1 MDLYLILWY
10 FFVYAV
16 LGWCAEVCYAALRTG
31 HFVNRGFLNG
41 PVCPIYGVGVVV
53 VILLL
58 TPVRENVFLLFV
70 CSVLL
75 TSALEWLTGF
85 VLEKLFHQKWWDYS
99 EMPFNLNGYICP
111 MFSVLWGIACLLVM
125 DVIHPMVAGLVD
137 NIPHMVGV
145 VLLSVFS
152 VVLVADLAA
161 TVATMV
167 GLNRQLRQLEELAG
181 KIRAASNELGENLS
195 AGVLAISEKG
205 AEVREDLTERGAEL
219 TERLT
224 DLREDLTERGAELTE
239 RLTDLREDLSDRK
252 AARDQEQAQRRQA
265 REAAL
270 KRREAA
276 LAELKAANEELL
288 STYRFGQRRLLKAFP
303 HMTSTR
309 YAAALEELRG
319 RLDRRGRRS

>member
-1 MDLYLILWY
+1 MDVYLCIWY
-10 FFVYAV
+10 FFVYAL

-58 TPVRENVFLLFV
+58 TPVRENVFLLFA
-70 CSVLL
+70 CSVVL

-99 EMPFNLNGYICP
+99 DMPYNLNGYICP

-125 DVIHPMVAGLVD
+125 DVIHPMVAGVVEK
-137 NIPHMVGV
+137 IPHLAGV
-145 VLLSVFS
+145 VLLWIFA
-152 VVLVADLAA
+152 VLLAVDLAA
-161 TVATMV
+161 TVSAMV
-167 GLNRQLRQLEELAG
+167 GLNRHLRQLDELAG

-195 AGVLAISEKG
+195 AGVLTISEKS
-205 AEVREDLTERGAEL
+205 ADLKEDLSDRGAEFS
-219 TERLT
+219 ERLN
-224 DLREDLTERGAELTE
+224 
-239 RLTDLREDLSDRK
+239 DLREDLSDRK
-252 AARDQEQAQRRQA
+252 AAWDQEQARRRQA

-276 LAELKAANEELL
+276 LAELKDANEELL
-288 STYRFGQRRLLKAFP
+288 STYSFGQRRLLKAFP

-309 YAAALEELRG
+309 YAAALEELRA
-319 RLDRRGRRS
+319 RLERGRRRKL

>member
-1 MDLYLILWY
+1 MNFYLILWY

-16 LGWCAEVCYAALRTG
+16 LGWCAEVSYAALRTG

-58 TPVRENVFLLFV
+58 TPVRENAFLLFA
-70 CSVLL
+70 CSVVL

-99 EMPFNLNGYICP
+99 EMPYNLNGYICP

-125 DVIHPMVAGLVD
+125 DVIHPMVAGLVER
-137 NIPHMVGV
+137 IPHLVGL
-145 VLLSVFS
+145 VLLGVFS
-152 VVLVADLAA
+152 AVFLADLAA

-167 GLNRQLRQLEELAG
+167 GLNRQLRQLEDLAG
-181 KIRAASNELGENLS
+181 RIRAASNELGENLS
-195 AGVLAISEKG
+195 AGVLTLTEKS
-205 AEVREDLTERGAEL
+205 AEVREDLSERGAEF

-224 DLREDLTERGAELTE
+224 EVRDDLSERGAEFTE

-309 YAAALEELRG
+309 YAAAVEELRA
-319 RLDRRGRRS
+319 RLDRRSRRS

>member
-1 MDLYLILWY
+1 MSLYLILWY
-10 FFVYAV
+10 FFIYAV

-53 VILLL
+53 VIVLL

-99 EMPFNLNGYICP
+99 EMPYNLNGYICP

-125 DVIHPMVAGLVD
+125 DVIHPMVATLVE
-137 NIPHMVGV
+137 NIPHLVGMVLLGVFGV
-145 VLLSVFS
+145 VLI
-152 VVLVADLAA
+152 ADLAA
-161 TVATMV
+161 TVAAMV

-181 KIRAASNELGENLS
+181 KIRSASNELGENLS
-195 AGVLAISEKG
+195 AGVLTITEKS
-205 AEVREDLTERGAEL
+205 AEV
-219 TERLT
+219 
-224 DLREDLTERGAELTE
+224 REDLTERGAELTE

-252 AARDQEQAQRRQA
+252 AVRDQEQAQRRQA

-309 YAAALEELRG
+309 YAAAVEELRA
-319 RLDRRGRRS
+319 RLDHRGRRK

>member
-1 MDLYLILWY
+1 MSVYLTLWY
-10 FFVYAV
+10 FFIYAV
-16 LGWCAEVCYAALRTG
+16 LGWCAEVCYAALCTG

-53 VILLL
+53 VIGLL
-58 TPVRENVFLLFV
+58 TPVKENVFLLFF

-75 TSALEWLTGF
+75 TSTLEWFTGF
-85 VLEKLFHQKWWDYS
+85 VLERLFHQKWWDYS
-99 EMPFNLNGYICP
+99 DKPYNLNGYICP

-125 DVIHPMVAGLVD
+125 DVIHPMVAGLVES
-137 NIPHMVGV
+137 IPHLAGM
-145 VLLSVFS
+145 VLLVIFS
-152 VVLVADLAA
+152 VVLLVDLAA
-161 TVATMV
+161 TVAAMV

-181 KIRAASNELGENLS
+181 KIRAASNEFGENLS
-195 AGVLAISEKG
+195 AGVLTISEKG
-205 AEVREDLTERGAEL
+205 A
-219 TERLT
+219 
-224 DLREDLTERGAELTE
+224 DLREDLTERGAEFTG
-239 RLTDLREDLSDRK
+239 RLTDLRDDLTERK
-252 AARDQEQAQRRQA
+252 AAREQEQVQRRQA

-309 YAAALEELRG
+309 YAAAVEELRT
-319 RLDRRGRRS
+319 RLERRSRRDSKHN